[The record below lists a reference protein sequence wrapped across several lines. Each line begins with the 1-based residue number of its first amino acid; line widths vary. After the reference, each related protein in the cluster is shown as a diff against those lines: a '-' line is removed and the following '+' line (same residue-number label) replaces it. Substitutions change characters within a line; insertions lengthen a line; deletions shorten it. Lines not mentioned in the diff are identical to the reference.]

1 LTHTNKTLFCTIG
14 TETAMNIQIHNVD
27 MVAILALAL
36 FIALL
41 LAVRFRPK
49 TWLAIVLEAS
59 LANVAAF
66 AAVLAVEALLA

>member
-1 LTHTNKTLFCTIG
+1 
-14 TETAMNIQIHNVD
+14 MNIQIHNAD

-41 LAVRFRPK
+41 LAIRFRPK
-49 TWLAIVLEAS
+49 TWLAIVLEAI

-66 AAVLAVEALLA
+66 AAVLAVEVLLA

>member
-1 LTHTNKTLFCTIG
+1 
-14 TETAMNIQIHNVD
+14 MNIQIHNVD

>member
-1 LTHTNKTLFCTIG
+1 
-14 TETAMNIQIHNVD
+14 MNIQIHNAD

-49 TWLAIVLEAS
+49 TWLAIVLEAI

-66 AAVLAVEALLA
+66 AAVLAVEVLLA

>member
-1 LTHTNKTLFCTIG
+1 
-14 TETAMNIQIHNVD
+14 MNIQIHNVD

-49 TWLAIVLEAS
+49 TWLAIVLEAIV
-59 LANVAAF
+59 ANAAAF

>member
-1 LTHTNKTLFCTIG
+1 
-14 TETAMNIQIHNVD
+14 MNIQIHNAD

-49 TWLAIVLEAS
+49 TWLAIVLEAI

>member
-1 LTHTNKTLFCTIG
+1 
-14 TETAMNIQIHNVD
+14 MNIQIHNVD

-49 TWLAIVLEAS
+49 TWLAIVLEAI

>member
-1 LTHTNKTLFCTIG
+1 
-14 TETAMNIQIHNVD
+14 MNIQIHNVD

-49 TWLAIVLEAS
+49 TWLAIVLEAI
-59 LANVAAF
+59 LANAAAF